1 MSPKVAQH
9 PSESTEIIQNKNS
22 INSEAQNDVHYLLS
36 KYVVQ
41 DINTTLEE
49 KSKIIT
55 ESLNKVKEVID
66 SSDSTI
72 NTVYDSVDESQKSLK
87 SINSTVKGLEKEI
100 KNITNHN
107 IKQILEISTK
117 STDELTT
124 LKNTVE
130 NNYKNQNNEFIQKTA
145 ELKDCISDSFQSIIS
160 QNNELISTTSLPL
173 NEKLDNLSNQS
184 VEHQSNLSKVEEQLV
199 TLASKYDTNI
209 SNQTAIIRSLTS
221 EQSEKIDEIITKVKG
236 EIITEF
242 NIKNEQYTK
251 KIQTLIIALLTIC
264 AINLFGIIVLLIN
277 CLS

>member
-9 PSESTEIIQNKNS
+9 PFESTEIIQKKNS
-22 INSEAQNDVHYLLS
+22 INSEAQNDVHDLLS

-41 DINTTLEE
+41 DINATLEE
-49 KSKIIT
+49 KSKITT

-72 NTVYDSVDESQKSLK
+72 NAVYDSVDESKKSLK
-87 SINSTVKGLEKEI
+87 NINSTVKGLEKEI

-107 IKQILEISTK
+107 IKQILEISIK

-184 VEHQSNLSKVEEQLV
+184 VEHQSNLGKVEEQLV

-277 CLS
+277 CFS